1 MKILLINACV
11 REESRTAA
19 LAEYFLSLLDGEIIR
34 VNLNNEEIVPMDRA
48 SLRERDELLMKN
60 ETENVRF
67 RYALQFREADRIVVA
82 APYWDLSFPA
92 CLKAYFEAVNA
103 DGLTFHYTDNP
114 LPETLCKAQKL
125 MYITTAGGPVVSD
138 EPGFGYVKLLAE
150 SFYGVKES
158 YCVKAE
164 FLDVYPD
171 RLEEIL
177 TVAKKQLDEYAPLFM
192 KE

>member
-1 MKILLINACV
+1 MKTLFISACV

-19 LAEYFLSLLDGEIIR
+19 LAEYFLSRLDGEIIR
-34 VNLNNEEIVPMDRA
+34 VSLNDEKIAPMDRS
-48 SLRERDELLMKN
+48 SLAQRDELLMKN
-60 ETENVRF
+60 ETGNARF
-67 RYALQFREADRIVVA
+67 RYARQFREADRIVIA

-92 CLKAYFEAVNA
+92 CLKAYFEAINA
-103 DGLTFHYTDNP
+103 EGLTFRYTDQP

-150 SFYGVKES
+150 TFYGVRES

-164 FLDVYPD
+164 NLDIYPE
-171 RLEEIL
+171 RLQEIL
-177 TVAKKQLDEYAPLFM
+177 TEAKKQLDAYAPLFL
-192 KE
+192 KD